1 MKDILKISFL
11 LILLVF
17 VYIYKNDI
25 ATFITDEILY
35 RSDNKVLTYNKYY
48 LENNYL
54 YVQNTDSNKAKS
66 YQDILNIIYTTINS
80 GDECFSFYCD
90 YDNCMND
97 IKSIRDDK
105 NIITN
110 INNFVHPYNS
120 FYSINVDINT
130 NGKITLKV
138 KKLYNDAEIEFI
150 NNYIES
156 FIANNI
162 NLSMSNYDKIKV
174 FHDHLINNTVYDEN
188 DTFET
193 YTAYNLITSGLS
205 ICGGYSDIMAI
216 YLNTLGIK
224 NYRITSNNH
233 IWNLVEIDGIWYHL
247 DVTWDDPI
255 ASDGKQY
262 LIHNFFM
269 IPTTKLFELDKV
281 EHNFDTKTYMEA
293 N

>member
-17 VYIYKNDI
+17 VYIYRNDI
-25 ATFITDEILY
+25 ATFITDEVLY
-35 RSDNKVLTYNKYY
+35 KGDNKVLTYNKYY

-97 IKSIRDDK
+97 IRKIRDDK

-120 FYSINVDINT
+120 FFSINVDINT
-130 NGKITLKV
+130 NGKITLKI
-138 KKLYNDAEIEFI
+138 KKLYKDEEIEFV
-150 NNYIES
+150 NNYIET
-156 FIANNI
+156 FISSNI

-188 DTFET
+188 NTFET
-193 YTAYNLITSGLS
+193 YTAYNLIT
-205 ICGGYSDIMAI
+205 
-216 YLNTLGIK
+216 
-224 NYRITSNNH
+224 
-233 IWNLVEIDGIWYHL
+233 
-247 DVTWDDPI
+247 
-255 ASDGKQY
+255 
-262 LIHNFFM
+262 
-269 IPTTKLFELDKV
+269 
-281 EHNFDTKTYMEA
+281 
-293 N
+293 

>member
-11 LILLVF
+11 FILLIF
-17 VYIYKNDI
+17 VYIYRNDI

-35 RSDNKVLTYNKYY
+35 KGDNKVLTYNKYY

-97 IKSIRDDK
+97 IRKIRDDK

-120 FYSINVDINT
+120 FYSINVDIST
-130 NGKITLKV
+130 NEKITLKA
-138 KKLYNDAEIEFI
+138 KKLYKDDEIEFV

-156 FIANNI
+156 FIASNI

-174 FHDHLINNTVYDEN
+174 FHDHLINNTIYDEN

-216 YLNTLGIK
+216 YLNALGIK
-224 NYRITSNNH
+224 NYRITSRNH

-255 ASDGKQY
+255 VSDGKQY
-262 LIHNFFM
+262 LVHNFFM
-269 IPTTKLFELDKV
+269 ISTPKLFELDKV
-281 EHNFDTKTYMEA
+281 EHNFDSNIYKEA

>member
-1 MKDILKISFL
+1 MKISFL

-17 VYIYKNDI
+17 VYIYRNDI
-25 ATFITDEILY
+25 ATFITDEVLY
-35 RSDNKVLTYNKYY
+35 KGDNKVLTYNKYY

-97 IKSIRDDK
+97 IRKIRDDK

-120 FYSINVDINT
+120 FFSINVDINT
-130 NGKITLKV
+130 NGKITLKI
-138 KKLYNDAEIEFI
+138 KKLYKDDEIEFV
-150 NNYIES
+150 NNYIET

-224 NYRITSNNH
+224 NYRITSSNH

-281 EHNFDTKTYMEA
+281 EHKYENKTY
-293 N
+293 